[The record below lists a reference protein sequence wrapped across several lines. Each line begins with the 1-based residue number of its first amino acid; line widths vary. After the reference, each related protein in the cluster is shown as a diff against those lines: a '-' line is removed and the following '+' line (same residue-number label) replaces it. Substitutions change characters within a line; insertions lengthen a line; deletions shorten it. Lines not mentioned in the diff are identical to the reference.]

1 VRSDALST
9 IQFITQAA
17 YIVNSI
23 KGGRMFT
30 LLAKLL
36 KALNS
41 DYSPSQI
48 AVAICLGMIM
58 GVTPLT
64 ALHNFF
70 VLLIVLV
77 FRVNLGIFL
86 VSLTA
91 FSGVAYLVDPFSE
104 LIGYEILT
112 LSLFEPVWVALYS
125 SSVFRLLE
133 YNNTLVM
140 GSLLLALVFSPA
152 LYWMSKCL
160 VIQYRQQ
167 FMSLVQ
173 RSRLSAWLKG
183 GKLMAAYRQL

>member
-1 VRSDALST
+1 
-9 IQFITQAA
+9 
-17 YIVNSI
+17 
-23 KGGRMFT
+23 MFT
-30 LLAKLL
+30 LSAKLL

-48 AVAICLGMIM
+48 AVAICLGMMM
-58 GVTPLT
+58 GLTPLT
-64 ALHNFF
+64 ALHNVF
-70 VLLIVLV
+70 VLFMVLV

-86 VSLTA
+86 ISLTA

-112 LSLFEPVWVALYS
+112 LSLFEPVWVALYQ
-125 SSVFRLLE
+125 SSVFRLLQ

-152 LYWMSKCL
+152 LYWMTKFL
-160 VIQYRQQ
+160 VTQYRQQ
-167 FMSLVQ
+167 FMSLVR

-183 GKLMAAYRQL
+183 GKLMAAYRRL

>member
-1 VRSDALST
+1 
-9 IQFITQAA
+9 
-17 YIVNSI
+17 
-23 KGGRMFT
+23 MFT
-30 LLAKLL
+30 LSAKLL

-58 GVTPLT
+58 GLTPLT
-64 ALHNFF
+64 ALHNVF
-70 VLLIVLV
+70 VLFIVLV

-86 VSLTA
+86 VSLTG
-91 FSGVAYLVDPFSE
+91 FSGVAYLIDPFSE

-112 LSLFEPVWVALYS
+112 LSLFEPVWVALYQ

-152 LYWMSKCL
+152 LYWMTKFL
-160 VIQYRQQ
+160 VIQYRQK